1 MKNRTLFAVL
11 AIFLLIN
18 LANAY
23 ATISDSEKN
32 NAESIIS
39 SKIGCDKLIDEQ
51 LEAIGDYYMEQM
63 HPGEAHEMMDK
74 MMGGEGSESL
84 RQVHINM
91 AKTIYCGESS
101 GMMGSGGMMG
111 MMNMMGGG
119 MMGGQNLQTNMMGNY
134 GNMMGNSN
142 YFWMYGFIGMIFWI
156 AVLIALILLIV
167 LLYKKI
173 SHNDCCEHE
182 EGHKKK

>member
-84 RQVHINM
+84 RQAHINM
-91 AKTIYCGESS
+91 AKKLYCNEDIGE
-101 GMMGSGGMMG
+101 MMGSGNMMG
-111 MMNMMGGG
+111 MMNMAGGG
-119 MMGGQNLQTNMMGNY
+119 MMSWQAPQTNMMGNWGY
-134 GNMMGNSN
+134 SVYWNFLSTL
-142 YFWMYGFIGMIFWI
+142 FI
-156 AVLIALILLIV
+156 ILLIGLIV
-167 LLYKKI
+167 LVYLWIARLWKNSY
-173 SHNDCCEHE
+173 
-182 EGHKKK
+182 GKKK